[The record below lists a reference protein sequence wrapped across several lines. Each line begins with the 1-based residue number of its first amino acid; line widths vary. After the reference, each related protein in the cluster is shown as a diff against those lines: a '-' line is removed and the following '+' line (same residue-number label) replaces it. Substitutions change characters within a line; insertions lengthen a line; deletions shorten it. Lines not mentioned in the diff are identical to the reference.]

1 MLLSM
6 AAACEIERKQT
17 NPCCS
22 AKQKVAQSSTGVGEL
37 MLKDRMQ
44 PKIKSAFVCFALQ
57 SPFTRDQR
65 IRFEPAGTDGEWAHT
80 HSARLGREFSIP
92 LQRASI
98 PSQASEAW
106 PIRHYRLIR
115 AKWTSLQ
122 STLQTEKTVRIPVI
136 HNNHVPAITLFRK
149 QLGCRQTLQEKPLM
163 HKGLK
168 VNFSNTCPGW
178 KAAQRRWQASK
189 SSRNDSLRAPLK
201 KRTLQGKPLRF
212 FFLQNTCLEEP
223 CLGKTW
229 LPSEHL
235 EEAESV
241 KF

>member
-1 MLLSM
+1 
-6 AAACEIERKQT
+6 
-17 NPCCS
+17 
-22 AKQKVAQSSTGVGEL
+22 
-37 MLKDRMQ
+37 
-44 PKIKSAFVCFALQ
+44 
-57 SPFTRDQR
+57 
-65 IRFEPAGTDGEWAHT
+65 
-80 HSARLGREFSIP
+80 
-92 LQRASI
+92 
-98 PSQASEAW
+98 
-106 PIRHYRLIR
+106 
-115 AKWTSLQ
+115 
-122 STLQTEKTVRIPVI
+122 
-136 HNNHVPAITLFRK
+136 
-149 QLGCRQTLQEKPLM
+149 
-163 HKGLK
+163 LK